1 MKRILTGA
9 LALMLFTGWAQAQA
23 KQDTSR
29 HNHKA
34 NQEMMMKQLNLT
46 SDQQLQL
53 KAIRDNER
61 KETQALKTKS
71 LTADQLKTQRK
82 GLHKKYHDQMQS
94 VLTPAQKDQMK
105 KMRAEKK
112 KDGKAVTKQSSYLK
126 KS

>member
-9 LALMLFTGWAQAQA
+9 LALMLFAGLAQAQA
-23 KQDTSR
+23 KQDTSG
-29 HNHKA
+29 HNHKT

-61 KETQALKTKS
+61 KEMQAFKTKS

-82 GLHKKYHDQMQS
+82 ELHKKYHDQMQS

-112 KDGKAVTKQSSYLK
+112 EKRGKGITK
-126 KS
+126 